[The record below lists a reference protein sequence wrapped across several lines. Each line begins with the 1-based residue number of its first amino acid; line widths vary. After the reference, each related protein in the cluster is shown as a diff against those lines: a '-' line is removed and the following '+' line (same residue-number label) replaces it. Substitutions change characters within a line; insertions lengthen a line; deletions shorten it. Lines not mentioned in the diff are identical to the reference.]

1 MGLIRRSD
9 IGLVL
14 LLGLALTGCRATGAA
29 GPAPATTDITSG
41 HAAAASASPSLS
53 VPGTHESTTVYP
65 VSSRVS
71 TVIVIGHVGD
81 VTVTGG
87 SATSITQQVAYSK
100 TPPVT
105 TRTISGG
112 TLTVTYNCPAQVVC
126 GVAYVIRVP
135 RDAAVQ
141 VKTGSGAIRLSGL
154 AGNVTAQ
161 ADLGLI
167 NATGLSGASVS
178 LTTEAGGITAAFT
191 GTPVTVQ
198 ATTRLG
204 AITVRVPGG
213 TSYKVTAH
221 AHLGRATVSVPQSS
235 SSAHVITAT
244 ADLGAI
250 LVGPAA

>member
-1 MGLIRRSD
+1 MGLIRNTD

-65 VSSRVS
+65 VSSPVS
-71 TVIVIGHVGD
+71 TVIVTGHVGD
-81 VTVTGG
+81 VTVT
-87 SATSITQQVAYSK
+87 YS
-100 TPPVT
+100 
-105 TRTISGG
+105 
-112 TLTVTYNCPAQVVC
+112 CPAQVVC

-191 GTPVTVQ
+191 GTPATVQ

-213 TSYKVTAH
+213 TSYKVTTH
-221 AHLGRATVSVPQSS
+221 AHLGHATVSVPQNS

-244 ADLGAI
+244 ADVGPI

>member
-1 MGLIRRSD
+1 
-9 IGLVL
+9 
-14 LLGLALTGCRATGAA
+14 
-29 GPAPATTDITSG
+29 
-41 HAAAASASPSLS
+41 
-53 VPGTHESTTVYP
+53 
-65 VSSRVS
+65 
-71 TVIVIGHVGD
+71 
-81 VTVTGG
+81 
-87 SATSITQQVAYSK
+87 
-100 TPPVT
+100 
-105 TRTISGG
+105 
-112 TLTVTYNCPAQVVC
+112 
-126 GVAYVIRVP
+126 VAYVIRVP

>member
-1 MGLIRRSD
+1 MRHTE

-53 VPGTHESTTVYP
+53 VPGTHKSTTVYAI
-65 VSSRVS
+65 SARVS
-71 TVIVIGHVGD
+71 TLVVVGHVGD

-87 SATSITQQVAYSK
+87 GSATSVTEQVAYSK
-100 TPPVT
+100 TRPVT
-105 TRTISGG
+105 TRTISDG
-112 TLTVTYNCPAQVVC
+112 TLTVTYNCPAQLVC

-161 ADLGLI
+161 ADIGLI

-178 LTTEAGGITAAFT
+178 LTTEGGGITAAFT
-191 GTPVTVQ
+191 AAPATVQ
-198 ATTRLG
+198 AATRVG
-204 AITVRVPGG
+204 AITLRVPGG
-213 TSYKVTAH
+213 TSYQVTTH
-221 AHLGRATVSVPQSS
+221 AHLGHATVSVPQSS

-250 LVGPAA
+250 LVQQL